1 MPYINFSKKCADDVG
16 VLNNLCAGFHIF
28 LRTLQI
34 RTLAFAV
41 FFNCVR
47 SDFLNPNE
55 HHINT
60 KFYVGEKQFYHN
72 LLN

>member
-1 MPYINFSKKCADDVG
+1 MYINFSKNVLMTLR
-16 VLNNLCAGFHIF
+16 VLNNVWAGFHIF

-60 KFYVGEKQFYHN
+60 KFYIGEKQFYHN